1 MHLVCGCMKI
11 IFSLT
16 LCFCFQT
23 TFAQKLD
30 INSLEKILYSSVKS
44 ADSLLKKS
52 NFRLS
57 DKEKG
62 EGYCNYYY
70 TSYERK
76 ELFKHLLRSISFMDV
91 YRGTDTAR
99 LVLYRTYYE
108 NEQEEMKKQLLT
120 SGYEL
125 SGQSGN
131 NYIYKKGNYT
141 ITNKIS
147 EKKAPGNKLVT
158 AYEFELGR

>member
-1 MHLVCGCMKI
+1 MKFAFTLFI
-11 IFSLT
+11 C
-16 LCFCFQT
+16 LCFQFSV
-23 TFAQKLD
+23 AQKLD
-30 INSLEKILYSSVKS
+30 LNSLEKILFSSVKS

-62 EGYCNYYY
+62 DGYCNYYY

-76 ELFKHLLRSISFMDV
+76 ELFQHLLRSISFMDV
-91 YRGTDTAR
+91 YSGRDTAR

-108 NEQEEMKKQLLT
+108 DEQAEMTKQLLA

-131 NYIYKKGNYT
+131 NFMYKKGDYT

-147 EKKAPGNKLVT
+147 EKTVPRGKPMIS
-158 AYEFELGR
+158 YEFELGR